1 LFVKIEFEY
10 EKDTVYIRCP
20 AKVGRNIRQLQQD
33 FFRWLYDR
41 NNDHPFWV
49 SFGVDEDGNEEF
61 GLSYDEDAFIY
72 WLNNVRF
79 NKGKKVAV
87 QIKNPKFLPKKTI
100 SF

>member
-1 LFVKIEFEY
+1 MFVKIEFEY
-10 EKDTVYIRCP
+10 EKDTVYFRCP

-33 FFRWLYDR
+33 FFRWLNDR

-61 GLSYDEDAFIY
+61 GLSYNEDAFIY

-87 QIKNPKFLPKKTI
+87 LIKNPKFLPKKTI